1 MQISV
6 KHIIADE
13 DLEKAFNIRRN
24 VFVIEQQVPE
34 DEEYDEFESSS
45 RHFLAT
51 ANGVSCGTARWRFTD
66 KGVKMER
73 FAVLADFR
81 GKQIGSALV
90 AAVLNDIKQ
99 HPESK
104 DKKCYLHAQ
113 LAAMPLYE
121 KFGFQA
127 EGEMFSECDIWH
139 YKMVLPSNQNEA
151 K

>member
-1 MQISV
+1 MHISV

-34 DEEYDEFESSS
+34 EEEYDEFESSS
-45 RHFLAT
+45 RHFLAM
-51 ANGVSCGTARWRFTD
+51 ADGVPCGTARWRFTD

-73 FAVLADFR
+73 FAVLADYR
-81 GKQIGSALV
+81 SKKVGSALV
-90 AAVLNDIKQ
+90 ETVLTDISQ
-99 HPESK
+99 NPESK
-104 DKKCYLHAQ
+104 NQIIYLHAQ
-113 LAAMPLYE
+113 LSAMPLYA

-127 EGEMFSECDIWH
+127 VGEMFSECNIWH
-139 YKMVLPSNQNEA
+139 YKMILPPQSNEA